1 MINGPRIT
9 DEDRGVTINKSLFML
24 VLVPLVSFIFWFGT
38 ITSNSKAQITTLQ
51 ERQTEDRELI
61 RDNQLQINILRTSD
75 ARIDQRLMNIEQSQT
90 RQEGVMTE
98 ILQYL
103 RNPDKRPVPSP

>member
-1 MINGPRIT
+1 
-9 DEDRGVTINKSLFML
+9 ML
-24 VLVPLVSFIFWFGT
+24 VLVPLVTLIFWFGT
-38 ITSNSKAQITTLQ
+38 ITSDSKAQITTLQ

-90 RQEGVMTE
+90 RQEEVMTE

-103 RNPDKRPVPSP
+103 RNPDKRSVPSP

>member
-1 MINGPRIT
+1 
-9 DEDRGVTINKSLFML
+9 ML
-24 VLVPLVSFIFWFGT
+24 VLVPLVTLIFWFGT
-38 ITSNSKAQITTLQ
+38 STSTSKGQITTLQ

-90 RQEGVMTE
+90 RQEEVMAE

-103 RNPDKRPVPSP
+103 RNSDKRSVPSP